1 MLERA
6 AILCDGG
13 LITGEHLNLPMAAPP
28 EKASARKP
36 QAATTVAVPDTTDLR
51 TIERT
56 TIQRALEAARF
67 NKSLAAKT
75 LGLTRKQ
82 LYIRLRQHG
91 IE

>member
-6 AILCDGG
+6 AILCHGG
-13 LITGEHLNLPMAAPP
+13 LITGEHLNLFTQGPP
-28 EKASARKP
+28 EKTSARKP
-36 QAATTVAVPDTTDLR
+36 QPTTAAISDTTDLR
-51 TIERT
+51 TIERSM
-56 TIQRALEAARF
+56 IQRALETARF
-67 NKSLAAKT
+67 NKSLAAKA

>member
-1 MLERA
+1 MV
-6 AILCDGG
+6 
-13 LITGEHLNLPMAAPP
+13 
-28 EKASARKP
+28 
-36 QAATTVAVPDTTDLR
+36 TTVAVPDTTDLR

-56 TIQRALEAARF
+56 TIQRALETARF
-67 NKSLAAKT
+67 NKSLAAKA